1 MMMQII
7 HLSFRRFDP
16 SRRPLVESLRAFF
29 IGVLIRVMAY
39 LGFGV
44 LIIGRAR
51 TGKTYLM
58 ERICSGKVLNSTAKI
73 IASNGSPLSLE
84 MARVPRG
91 GLFAIDEA
99 AYVTQAQFQTLADEL
114 RNRRVIYAL
123 QRIEDVARSG
133 LNDLLRGKPV
143 LIIELGK
150 RL

>member
-1 MMMQII
+1 MTMQII
-7 HLSFRRFDP
+7 HLSFRRFEP

-58 ERICSGKVLNSTAKI
+58 ERICSGKVLNSAAKI
-73 IASNGSPLSLE
+73 VHNGGPLSFE
-84 MARVPRG
+84 SDIPRR

-99 AYVTQAQFQTLADEL
+99 AYIAEGQLQNLADEL

-123 QRIEDVARSG
+123 QRVEDVARSG
-133 LNDLLRGKPV
+133 LNDLLQGKPV
-143 LIIELGK
+143 LIVELGK
-150 RL
+150 RR